1 MIGRNDIK
9 HFFEQF
15 YLLCFTVGVR
25 SIRCLRAIRRFTR
38 LLWVPF
44 ARALYRALDW
54 LLLRHLRAVA
64 EECRQIREDFR
75 KTRHYVKETPRERR
89 GQALLRFLALPVL
102 AVRRHQKTVR
112 TVFNYTLPICAVV
125 VLFLTVQFWNGA
137 QFALSL
143 EYNGTPI
150 GYIAD
155 EGVYASAATIVR
167 GTVINADDSFMV
179 EQAPTMNL
187 ELIKG
192 DAVLPEQEVSDRILQ
207 SLSGELVQASGFYVD
222 GVFRGALADAKTLQA
237 LIDEVLVKH
246 KTPAVDGVGFFAQTR
261 LVQGL
266 YPASALTDEDT
277 MRRYLQAL
285 TVKTMRNVE
294 YTETVK
300 FKTVYRE
307 VENQPL
313 GFESI
318 QQKGK
323 NGKQKVFAQ
332 EIMVGGKKQYQ
343 TVLSVEVIQ
352 QPTDQIVLVGAQ
364 KYDGGTVLGDG
375 VATGTFIWPLP
386 YTKTISSPFASRW
399 GSFHG
404 AIDIANGSTH
414 GKPIIA
420 SDGGTVVEAQY
431 HGSWGNYVLID
442 HGNGFKTRYAHC
454 SKLEVEAGQKVA
466 QGQYIAKVG
475 NTGYSF
481 GSHLHFEVI
490 KNGVLVNPLD
500 YVQR

>member
-1 MIGRNDIK
+1 MVGRDDVK
-9 HFFEQF
+9 RWFEQF
-15 YLLCFTVGVR
+15 YLFCFTVGVR

-44 ARALYRALDW
+44 VRAAYRALDW
-54 LLLRHLRAVA
+54 LILRHWRTAV

-75 KTRHYVKETPRERR
+75 KTKRYVQETPRERR
-89 GQALLRFLALPVL
+89 GQALLRFLMLPVL
-102 AVRRHQKTVR
+102 AVRRHKKTVR
-112 TVFNYTLPICAVV
+112 TVLNYGLPVCGVA
-125 VLFLTVQFWNGA
+125 VLFLTVQFWQGA
-137 QFALSL
+137 QFALAL
-143 EYNGTPI
+143 EYNGKPI

-155 EGVYASAATIVR
+155 EGVYADAATIVR
-167 GTVINADDSFMV
+167 SAVINADDSFTV

-187 ELIKG
+187 TLIEG
-192 DAVLPEQEVSDRILQ
+192 DMVLPEQEVGERILK

-222 GVFRGALADAKTLQA
+222 GIFYGALPEEKTLQS
-237 LIDEVLVKH
+237 LIDSVLSRH
-246 KTPAVDGVGFFAQTR
+246 KTDSVDGVGFFAQTQI
-261 LVQGL
+261 VNGL
-266 YPASALTDEDT
+266 YPLSALVEEQT
-277 MRRYLQAL
+277 MSTRLQAL
-285 TVKTMRNVE
+285 TVKTMRNIE
-294 YTETVK
+294 YTETIK
-300 FKTVYRE
+300 YKTVYKE
-307 VENQPL
+307 VTDQPL
-313 GFESI
+313 GFESV

-323 NGKQKVFAQ
+323 NGTQKVYAQ
-332 EIMVGGKKQYQ
+332 EIMVNGKKQYQ
-343 TVLSVEVIQ
+343 TVLRVEVM
-352 QPTDQIVLVGAQ
+352 QPSTDQIVLVGAQ
-364 KYDGGTVLGDG
+364 KYDGDTVLGDG

-420 SDGGTVVEAQY
+420 SDGGTVIEAQY
-431 HGSWGNYVLID
+431 HGSWGYYVLID

-454 SKLEVEAGQKVA
+454 SKLEVEAGDKVA